1 MFTSMFERI
10 VFGVMIL
17 AAAGIVLLI
26 PFSIMQHDK
35 WATACKDAGGV
46 PYSGYKSESLC
57 LNPSAIIE
65 VK

>member
-1 MFTSMFERI
+1 MFERI
-10 VFGVMIL
+10 LLGIMIL
-17 AAAGIVLLI
+17 VSVGILLLI
-26 PFSIMQHDK
+26 PFSIKQHEEWK
-35 WATACKDAGGV
+35 TACKDAGGV